1 LQVLVLRDGVDARA
15 VLDSLRDAGLLVSL
29 AGGQA
34 LRFTPP
40 LIVQKGEIDEALSI
54 VDLVLG
60 KLG

>member
-1 LQVLVLRDGVDARA
+1 VDARG

-40 LIVQKGEIDEALSI
+40 LIVEKSQIDEALGI
-54 VDLVLG
+54 VDGVLG